1 MCFGLIGSAETTF
14 YNEGLDQKSQLEVV
28 RANLENQSISA
39 NHLLF
44 PTCVPGGVI
53 PCIQWQLVLGHATNH
68 KTTVQKM
75 FVDVARSQRSLSN
88 FPPQRRSLNKCSPPY
103 LIWFKSTFHLGVNF
117 TVRCAKS
124 SEISV
129 TFPPVFCLKFF
140 DTKQPQ
146 THLSENF
153 FGAKKCPHAH
163 IWCFCSCHVLKEP
176 FHRDCVTFQWPLV
189 KSKFPVKKFRLCY
202 SGERT
207 QEHAPGLISMSKER
221 SVLLPLKDLQFDCT
235 CCRER
240 QQTRWQVVFLCLR
253 TVNVLVVCIVLHD
266 GPDRR
271 CLDTCL
277 EHRGLGPWR
286 KAVQM

>member
-14 YNEGLDQKSQLEVV
+14 CNEGLDQKSQLEVV

-68 KTTVQKM
+68 KTTVQKII
-75 FVDVARSQRSLSN
+75 VDVARSQRSLSN

-117 TVRCAKS
+117 TDRCAKS

-129 TFPPVFCLKFF
+129 TLPPVFCLKFF

-153 FGAKKCPHAH
+153 FRSWKCPHAH

-207 QEHAPGLISMSKER
+207 QEHAPGLISMCFTSIKR
-221 SVLLPLKDLQFDCT
+221 PSVWLYMLQRATADKMTSCVSMSAYSE
-235 CCRER
+235 CPRCVHCSPRRPR
-240 QQTRWQVVFLCLR
+240 Q
-253 TVNVLVVCIVLHD
+253 TVSGHLS
-266 GPDRR
+266 G
-271 CLDTCL
+271 
-277 EHRGLGPWR
+277 
-286 KAVQM
+286 A